1 MAASPTFASTPR
13 IGAVALASADT
24 SYTTPSNVATVIT
37 GAAAGTR
44 IDQVVV
50 QMTATVSS
58 STIVRL
64 FLYDG
69 TTYFL
74 FDEVTIAAATGSQSV
89 AQTRVVRRYDA
100 LVLPSSS
107 WSLRA
112 TVHTSNAGNVQ
123 AFGADLT

>member
-1 MAASPTFASTPR
+1 MATSPTFSSTPR
-13 IGAVALASADT
+13 IGAVALAAAET
-24 SYTTPSNVATVIT
+24 SYTTPTNVATVIT
-37 GAAAGTR
+37 GVTAGTR

-58 STIVRL
+58 ATIVRL

-69 TTYFL
+69 STYFL